1 MYKDK
6 SVIAIIV
13 AAGKGKRMDSDI
25 PKQYLVV
32 DDKIILDKTI
42 EQFEK
47 NNKIDNIIIVVNSE
61 DMDFV
66 KKNITYER
74 PSVTKVV
81 SGGAER
87 INSVYNG
94 ILSIDEDMKN
104 SIVLIHD
111 GVRPFA
117 SQKLINNCIEN
128 SYEYGACVPV
138 IDLVDTVKQV
148 TKDNLIKKTIDRS
161 KYKAV
166 QTPQGFNYEIIKKCY
181 DLAIE
186 DNISASA
193 RTLVTDDSSIVEHYG
208 YTVKA
213 IAGLQKNI
221 KITTQFD
228 LRVAELISRMV

>member
-6 SVIAIIV
+6 NVIVIIV
-13 AAGKGKRMDSDI
+13 AAGRGKRMGSEI
-25 PKQYLVV
+25 PKQYLVI

-47 NNKIDNIIIVVNSE
+47 NSKIDNIILVANDE
-61 DMDFV
+61 DIEFV

-74 PSVTKVV
+74 PSVSKVIA
-81 SGGAER
+81 GGVER

-94 ILSIDEDMKN
+94 LLSIEEDMQD

-117 SQKLINNCIEN
+117 SQKLINNCIES
-128 SYEYGACVPV
+128 SYEHGACVPV

-148 TKDNLIKKTIDRS
+148 TKDNIVKKTIDRS

-166 QTPQGFNYEIIKKCY
+166 QTPQGFSYETIKKCY
-181 DLAIE
+181 DLALE
-186 DNISASA
+186 DNLSA
-193 RTLVTDDSSIVEHYG
+193 RALVTDDSSIVEHYG
-208 YTVKA
+208 YSVKA
-213 IAGLQKNI
+213 IPGLQKNI

>member
-6 SVIAIIV
+6 SVVVIIV
-13 AAGKGKRMDSDI
+13 AAGKGTRMGSDV

-47 NNKIDNIIIVVNSE
+47 NSKIDNIIVVVNAE
-61 DMDFV
+61 DIEFV

-81 SGGAER
+81 CGGAER

-94 ILSIDEDMKN
+94 ISSIDEDMKN

-117 SQKLINNCIEN
+117 SQKLINSCIE
-128 SYEYGACVPV
+128 STCEHGACVPV

-148 TKDNLIKKTIDRS
+148 SKDNQVKKTIDRT

-166 QTPQGFNYEIIKKCY
+166 QTPQGFNYDIIKKCY
-181 DLAIE
+181 DMALE
-186 DNISASA
+186 DSIKA
-193 RTLVTDDSSIVEHYG
+193 TDDSSIVEHYG
-208 YTVKA
+208 YSVKA
-213 IAGLQKNI
+213 IQGLQKNI

-228 LRVAELISRMV
+228 LKVAELISRMV

>member
-6 SVIAIIV
+6 NVIVIIV
-13 AAGKGKRMDSDI
+13 AAGKGKRMGSEI
-25 PKQYLVV
+25 PKQYLVI

-47 NNKIDNIIIVVNSE
+47 NNRIDNIIIVVNDE
-61 DMDFV
+61 DIEFV

-74 PSVTKVV
+74 PSVTKVI
-81 SGGAER
+81 SGGDER

-94 ILSIDEDMKN
+94 ILSIEEDMQD

-128 SYEYGACVPV
+128 TYEYGACVPV

-148 TKDNLIKKTIDRS
+148 AKDNIIKKTIDRN

-166 QTPQGFNYEIIKKCY
+166 QTPQGFKYDIIKNCY
-181 DLAIE
+181 DIAVE
-186 DNISASA
+186 ENICA

-213 IAGLQKNI
+213 ISGLQKNI

-228 LRVAELISRMV
+228 LKVAELISRMV